1 MSDQADK
8 HSNIVSRIIDGSV
21 KIDSV
26 AEFNNILKVF
36 PNDPWVH
43 KFHADLLK
51 REKLFYAA
59 ADEYRIAS
67 ELFIEADM
75 TLQALASK
83 ILG

>member
-1 MSDQADK
+1 MNGQTNKQS
-8 HSNIVSRIIDGSV
+8 SIVNRIKDGSV

-26 AEFNNILKVF
+26 LEFNNILKVF